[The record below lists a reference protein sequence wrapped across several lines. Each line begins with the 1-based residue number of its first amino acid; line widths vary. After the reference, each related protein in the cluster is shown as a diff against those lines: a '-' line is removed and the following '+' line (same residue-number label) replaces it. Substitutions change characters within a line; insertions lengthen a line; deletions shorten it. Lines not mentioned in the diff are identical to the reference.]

1 MHTLSAGSL
10 IDNRYV
16 VTGILGTGGMG
27 TVYEATELH
36 LNRKVAVKIIHQA
49 IARTADN
56 LARFRREADVLSHFQ
71 HKNLV
76 GFYRYGVWQG
86 MPYVVL
92 ERLSGRPLSNI
103 LADGPIAPRQ
113 ALSIAEQVLE
123 ALCFVHGKGI
133 VHRDLKPSNLIL
145 LDTHQI
151 KILDFGLCGILNSA
165 DAQALTESGLLIGS
179 VHYMSPEICTGKK
192 ADTKADIYAL
202 GIILYQMLTGTPPF
216 DHESP
221 IGLLYKHANDPIPS
235 LHNQYPLL
243 PMASQIDALLESC
256 LAKQPDDRPD
266 ASRLLDAIRALSAA
280 MPESGPL
287 TQNLVLSSDKS
298 ESKKLPKLVLILL
311 PCALIL
317 LIASASP
324 KGSAFVVLS
333 VANFLSASQ
342 KFDYELNLVKLAKSA
357 PLSVAHVRALLIG
370 LDHQTDDSLLQAL
383 VRANLGRTYLK
394 EDPKLAVDTTKE
406 AIQTLNK
413 ESFKELQ
420 VDSSQRSAL
429 FEETIGTICGTLANP
444 ACRWTQA
451 LQDEMRLLDSQFGV
465 YFPVC
470 FAKTNTLRLVKTSD
484 RDPWE
489 RCHIL
494 TSIGERYVQAD
505 SSLAALR
512 SFKDALSELNT
523 ATERTPPTAAAFY
536 GALNQRASI
545 LFRCAQTCTN
555 LYAKTKRRQWAIEGI
570 DYCMEGTKTVSLV
583 KYDPYESGRAVLLNL
598 AFILEEATLQCD
610 LGNQDQASSKLE
622 LFNKLL
628 PAAQQT
634 VTKALTISP
643 QDLETLK
650 ERFKQIHQRCQRR
663 TGAP

>member
-1 MHTLSAGSL
+1 MHTLSAGTV
-10 IDNRYV
+10 IDDRYE

-49 IARTADN
+49 IARTEDN
-56 LARFRREADVLSHFQ
+56 LARFRREADVLSHLQ

-76 GFYRYGVWQG
+76 GFYRYGVWKG

-92 ERLSGRPLSNI
+92 ERLSGQPLSKI

-266 ASRLLDAIRALSAA
+266 ASRLLEAIRALSTA

-287 TQNLVLSSDKS
+287 TQNLVLSSDNSKP
-298 ESKKLPKLVLILL
+298 KKLPKLIFILL

-317 LIASASP
+317 ATLCASP
-324 KGSAFVVLS
+324 SGCAFVALS
-333 VANFLSASQ
+333 AANFLSDSQ
-342 KFDYELNLVKLAKSA
+342 KFDYELKLVKLAQKAPAGSA
-357 PLSVAHVRALLIG
+357 YARALLIS
-370 LDHQTDDSLLQAL
+370 LARETDDSLLQAF
-383 VRANLGRTYLK
+383 VRANLGRTYIK
-394 EDPKLAVDTTKE
+394 ENLTLAIDTTKE
-406 AIQTLNK
+406 AIHTLNK
-413 ESFKELQ
+413 KGFEKLQ
-420 VDSSQRSAL
+420 IDTPQRRAL
-429 FEETIGTICGTLANP
+429 FEDTVETICGTLANT
-444 ACRWTQA
+444 ASRWTQA
-451 LQDEMRLLDSQFGV
+451 LQDDMKLLDSNFGDN
-465 YFPVC
+465 FPVC
-470 FAKTNTLRLVKTSD
+470 FAKANTLRLVKTSD
-484 RDPWE
+484 RNSYE
-489 RCHIL
+489 RSDIL
-494 TSIGERYVQAD
+494 ASIGERYFEAD
-505 SSLAALR
+505 SLAALR
-512 SFKDALSELNT
+512 SFKQSLFELDIATKKTPLT
-523 ATERTPPTAAAFY
+523 AGEFY
-536 GALNQRASI
+536 GALNQRAHI
-545 LFRCAQTCTN
+545 LFRCAQTCSR
-555 LYAKTKRRQWAIEGI
+555 LYATTKERQWATDGLA
-570 DYCMEGTKTVSLV
+570 YGAEGTKTISLIRE
-583 KYDPYESGRAVLLNL
+583 YDAHEYCRALLQNL

-610 LGNQDQASSKLE
+610 LGNQDKATSKLE
-622 LFNKLL
+622 LFNKLI
-628 PAAQQT
+628 PSAEQMVKKT
-634 VTKALTISP
+634 LTISP
-643 QDLETLK
+643 RDLEALK
-650 ERFKQIHQRCQRR
+650 ERFKQLHQHCQLR